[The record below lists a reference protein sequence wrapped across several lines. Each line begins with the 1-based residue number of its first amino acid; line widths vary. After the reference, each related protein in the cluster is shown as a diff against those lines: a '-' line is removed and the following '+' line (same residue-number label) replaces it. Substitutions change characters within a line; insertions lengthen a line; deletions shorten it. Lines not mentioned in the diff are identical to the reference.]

1 MPHQEGTVF
10 GFGLVLR
17 ELRERF
23 GVPPSQ
29 ANAQLNFEGS
39 IFD

>member
-1 MPHQEGTVF
+1 MANRKGTVF
-10 GFGLVLR
+10 GFGLAPR

-29 ANAQLNFEGS
+29 ANAQQDLQIRFS
-39 IFD
+39 I